1 MNSLGKIVEVDLG
14 AGAVTQYHP
23 EEEVVRKFLGGRGL
37 NAYYL
42 FQYLDEEVE
51 PLSSENVLVFS
62 AGLLT
67 GSDIY
72 SSSRLHIG
80 SVSPLT
86 GILGSS
92 NVGGFFGARLRQNGI
107 LSVIVRGRAEV
118 PVYIWIEDG
127 KVEIKDADSLWGME
141 TTETREGIRKQADVD
156 ASVGAIGPAGEH
168 QVTMACIMFEDGHAA
183 GRTGMGAIMGSKN
196 LKALGV
202 SSGDRQVGNKLRDS
216 EHLAEFLQQVKDHPD
231 YEEWSNFGDS
241 MAVKWVDDLGAGTVR
256 NYRDVTCKD
265 IESAD
270 GRNFKDLPRT
280 SSTCFRCPVH
290 CKAELEV
297 DRGPYEGER
306 FERPCFEPLVALGP
320 KCGNCDALQSIYLH
334 NRCNELGLDSVEV
347 GGLVAFAMD
356 LSDRGVLGEE
366 TTQGLD
372 LSWGNVDAMRKLVD
386 MIARKEGWLGGA
398 LSEGLERAGKQIGG
412 GAEKYAYH
420 VKGLA
425 MTAMDP
431 RGFKASALGYAVG
444 NRGGDF
450 TSIYARP
457 EYSFNPE
464 RAKNTFGTE
473 KAANRLVEEG
483 KPEVVKRSAIV
494 SAILDSL
501 GICKVP
507 LLSMVEDYE
516 LSLTAGLASEVL
528 GTDLD
533 PEKLLSIG
541 ERIITAERWFNLRMG
556 LTVEDDSL
564 PKKFTTEKIP
574 YGPAE
579 GSVVE
584 LKGMLKE
591 YYLLMGWNSKGV
603 PKKERLRNLDLLK
616 LVCT

>member
-1 MNSLGKIVEVDLG
+1 MNNVGKVVKVDLSE
-14 AGAVTQYHP
+14 GAVDQYRP
-23 EEEVVRKFLGGRGL
+23 ERQIVKRFLGGRGL
-37 NAYYL
+37 NLYYL
-42 FQYLDEEVE
+42 FQYLDEKVD

-72 SSSRLHIG
+72 SASRLHIG
-80 SVSPLT
+80 SISPLT
-86 GILGSS
+86 GLLGSS

-107 LSVIVRGRAEV
+107 LSVIVQGRTEV

-127 KVEIKDADSLWGME
+127 EVEIKDADSLWGME
-141 TTETREGIRKQADVD
+141 TTEVREEIRKQTGTA

-168 QVTMACIMFEDGHAA
+168 GASMACIMFEDGHAA
-183 GRTGMGAIMGSKN
+183 GRTGMGAVMGSKN

-202 SSGDRQVGNKLRDS
+202 SSGDHQVGDKLQGS
-216 EHLAEFLQQVKDHPD
+216 EPLADFLQRVKGHPD

-256 NYRDVTCKD
+256 NYRDVHCED

-270 GRNFKDLPRT
+270 GRNFKDLPR
-280 SSTCFRCPVH
+280 SLSTCFRCPVH

-297 DRGPYEGER
+297 DRGPYKGEK
-306 FERPCFEPLVALGP
+306 FERPCFEPLIALGP
-320 KCGNCDALQSIYLH
+320 KCGNCDALESISLH
-334 NRCNELGLDSVEV
+334 NRCNELGLDSVGV

-356 LSDRGVLGEE
+356 LYDRGMLDEE
-366 TTQGLD
+366 VTEGLD
-372 LSWGNVDAMRKLVD
+372 LSWGNVDAMGKLVD
-386 MIARKEGWLGGA
+386 MIARREGWLGEV
-398 LSEGLERAGKQIGG
+398 LSNGLRIAGKRIGG

-457 EYSFNPE
+457 EYSFSPE

-473 KAANRLVEEG
+473 RAADRLVEEG
-483 KPEVVKRSAIV
+483 KPEVVKRSSIV

-516 LSLTAGLASEVL
+516 LSLTADLASEVL
-528 GTDLD
+528 GTGVD
-533 PEKLLSIG
+533 PEKLLSVG
-541 ERIITAERWFNLRMG
+541 ERIITAERSFNLRRG
-556 LTVEDDSL
+556 LTLEDDRL
-564 PKKFTTEKIP
+564 PEKFTTEEIP
-574 YGPAE
+574 HGPAE

-584 LKGMLKE
+584 LEGMLKD
-591 YYLLMGWNSKGV
+591 YYSLMGWNNKGI
-603 PKKERLRNLDLLK
+603 PEKERLKKLDLLK